1 MTVGQFSVRIGAAL
15 LAGLMVGCG
24 AAPPKAEAPVASPS
38 ASPASL
44 SPAATIAEI
53 QRSPVFVRLRQTPQE
68 QPAQKG
74 MGLQIGDTI
83 RTQDQAMAQLDLSN
97 GLAFRI
103 GGDAV
108 LTLQPDNR
116 LNLAA
121 GSMITWVQPG
131 QKVPTEI
138 VTPIGVAGIRGTTVH
153 VEIPKDP
160 NQGTRFFAWEGLVSV
175 RLPGQ
180 TEEIQLRTAEEVRI
194 KPSDRD
200 LNTVRQ
206 RIRRI
211 PLTEWRQ
218 KRQSDQLLNG
228 FRGRI
233 TTQTIIDRI
242 KPGQVTL
249 SDPVPTPPAVPRPQP
264 VAPTPRASQ
273 PSPTPAASPTPVASP
288 KPPAPQPANPVKPQA
303 ASQPPRDRTAG
314 KAPKLKP
321 PEKQR
326 DREKPR
332 GRGERD
338 DDDRKPRGNQG
349 DGRKP
354 RGRSNQGDDD
364 RKPRGGSNQDDDRK
378 PRNYGD
384 DKDDDNRSRGS
395 RGGKRDDDD

>member
-1 MTVGQFSVRIGAAL
+1 MAVGQFSVRIGAAL
-15 LAGLMVGCG
+15 LAGLLTGCG

-53 QRSPVFVRLRQTPQE
+53 QRSPVFVRLRQTPEE

-138 VTPIGVAGIRGTTVH
+138 VTPIGVAGIRGTTVF

-194 KPSDRD
+194 KPGDRD
-200 LNTVRQ
+200 LNAVRQ

-218 KRQSDQLLNG
+218 KRQSDRLLNG
-228 FRGRI
+228 FRSRI

-264 VAPTPRASQ
+264 VVPTPRASQ
-273 PSPTPAASPTPVASP
+273 PSPTPIASP

-303 ASQPPRDRTAG
+303 TSQPPRDLATG

-338 DDDRKPRGNQG
+338 DDDRKPRGRGNR
-349 DGRKP
+349 DDDRRP
-354 RGRSNQGDDD
+354 RGRD
-364 RKPRGGSNQDDDRK
+364 NQDDDRK
-378 PRNYGD
+378 PRGYGD
-384 DKDDDNRSRGS
+384 DKDNDNRSGRS
-395 RGGKRDDDD
+395 RGGKRDDD